1 MARNMKVIEML
12 SPGTSHIVEE
22 PIPTFND
29 DQILVRVTYTG
40 ICHSEYYP
48 WLTAKAGQRFGHE
61 AVGVVEDFGKN
72 VTGWK
77 KGDRITGLGGGGY
90 KQFILM
96 SPQKACHV
104 PDSLAD
110 EDAIAEPLACIM
122 SACIK
127 MKPEAV
133 GDTIAV
139 VGCGYMGLG
148 SISLLR
154 AMGYAHVIA
163 VDKRP
168 EALENARRFGATET
182 YLPEDLPECYKLN
195 WKTMGTPNLTRDGYK
210 ADIFHLGFENVLE
223 FSGTEEGLQLAA
235 EMVCAHGRLG
245 IGGYHNDSMRTVD
258 FKLWN
263 YKAMTMINCHE
274 RRISYEAELC
284 RRCLDMID
292 KGIWNFKG
300 VTNHIY
306 SMEEFD
312 QANRDMGAHK
322 NGYIKGAVKCN

>member
-1 MARNMKVIEML
+1 MINMKMIEMCA
-12 SPGTSHIVEE
+12 PGVSRIVEV
-22 PIPTFND
+22 PIPTLGD

-48 WLTAKAGQRFGHE
+48 WLTAKEGQRFGHE
-61 AVGVVEDFGKN
+61 AVGVVEAFGKN

-90 KQFILM
+90 KQFIVM
-96 SPQKACHV
+96 SPEKACHI
-104 PDSLAD
+104 PDGLAD

-127 MKPEAV
+127 MTPQAI

-154 AMGYAHVIA
+154 AMGYTHIVA

-168 EALENARRFGATET
+168 EALENAKKFGATET
-182 YLPEDLPECYKLN
+182 YLPHELPDCYKLN
-195 WKTMGTPNLTRDGYK
+195 WQTMGAPNLTRDGYK
-210 ADIFHLGFENVLE
+210 TDIFHLGFENVLE
-223 FSGTEEGLQLAA
+223 FTGTEDGLALAA

-245 IGGYHNDSMRTVD
+245 IGGYHNDGLRSVD

-274 RRISYEAELC
+274 RRIMYEAGLC
-284 RRCLDMID
+284 RRCLDLID
-292 KGIWNFKG
+292 SGVWNFKG

-312 QANRDMGAHK
+312 QANRDMGAHSD
-322 NGYIKGAVKCN
+322 GYIKGAVRCN

>member
-1 MARNMKVIEML
+1 MKCIEMVSPGKSQVIEIERP
-12 SPGTSHIVEE
+12 SFG
-22 PIPTFND
+22 D

-48 WLTAKAGQRFGHE
+48 WLTAEKGRRFGHE

-77 KGDRITGLGGGGY
+77 VGDRITGLGGGGY
-90 KQFILM
+90 KEYIVM
-96 SPQKACHV
+96 HKDKVCHV

-110 EDAIAEPLACIM
+110 EDAIVEPLACIM

-127 MKPEAV
+127 MKPEAI

-148 SISLLR
+148 SISLLK
-154 AMGYAHVIA
+154 AMGYTNIVA

-168 EALENARRFGATET
+168 EALENAKRFGATEIYT
-182 YLPEDLPECYKLN
+182 PEELPLYYKLN
-195 WKTMGTPNLTRDGYK
+195 WETMGAPNLTRDGYHT
-210 ADIFHLGFENVLE
+210 DIFSLGFENVLE
-223 FSGTEEGLQLAA
+223 FTGTPDGLALAA
-235 EMVCAHGRLG
+235 EMVCAHGKLG
-245 IGGYHNDSMRTVD
+245 VGGYHNDAMRTVD

-263 YKAMTMINCHE
+263 YKAMTIINCHE
-274 RRISYEAELC
+274 RRIMYEHSLC
-284 RRCLDMID
+284 LRCLELIANGTWD
-292 KGIWNFKG
+292 FKG

-306 SMEEFD
+306 PMEEFD
-312 QANRDMGAHK
+312 RANRDLESYA
-322 NGYIKGAVKCN
+322 NGYIKGAVKCD